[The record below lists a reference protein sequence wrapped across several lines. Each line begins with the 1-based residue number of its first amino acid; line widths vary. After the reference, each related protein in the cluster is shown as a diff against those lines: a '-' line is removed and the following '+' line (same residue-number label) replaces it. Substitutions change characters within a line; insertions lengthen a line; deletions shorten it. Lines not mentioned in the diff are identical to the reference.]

1 MQVTD
6 LNFPLLQS
14 MLEKSN
20 FLIELDLS
28 WNDFKP
34 SFLLEFTRFLKD
46 NRTLRVLNLSWN
58 SFSSQKANS

>member
-1 MQVTD
+1 
-6 LNFPLLQS
+6 

-46 NRTLRVLNLSWN
+46 NRTLRILNLSWN